1 MEVQL
6 AVPGVQLAGAM
17 GQGVLI
23 DGDRVLE
30 APWAGLMGLEA
41 LQIVDTI
48 FVVQVSEEYLHTAL
62 QVVGEIGDMI

>member
-23 DGDRVLE
+23 DGDRVLG